1 MPRFASDIETD
12 GLLDTLT
19 RVHCIVNI
27 DIDSGEVFRY
37 APHGVTRT
45 HGLPLDGVKQLTTAD
60 EVAFHNGI
68 KFDCPA
74 IEKVFGIDLRENL
87 GARLRDTLV
96 EARLVY
102 SHIKELD
109 ARHRTK
115 WNLPGKLFG
124 SHSLKAWGFRLGVYK
139 DDFGE
144 STDWQNFTPEMLDYC
159 EQDVVVTRALVN
171 RLDKDKYSSKAL
183 ELEHRVA
190 WLLAQ
195 QERNG
200 FHFDEQ
206 KAVELYARIAAQRD
220 KVEQEVK
227 IRFGGWFALNKAGAT
242 DTLTSKTGTT
252 YKVKRPKRT
261 INPNPDSKVLPTVKD
276 APYTPIKWIDFNPT
290 SRAHIA
296 HVLKA
301 KGWEP
306 KEFTDGG
313 EPKVDEAVLSK
324 LPLSLFP
331 QGEAKALA
339 RLFMLQKR
347 IGQLAEGA
355 QAWLKHCK
363 KRPLGMFIHG
373 SVNPNGA
380 VTGRATHSYPNV
392 AQVPGGRAEFGRE
405 CRELFSVPPG
415 WVLLGSDASGLELR
429 CLGHFMA
436 RYDKGAYIKVI
447 LEGDIHSANQKAAGL
462 PTRDNAKTFIYAF
475 LYGAGDVKIGSIV
488 APNKPVSYQRK
499 IGKALKAK
507 FLRNTPALSKLR
519 EAVAEAAKRGYV
531 RGLDGRKVYVRS
543 AHAALNTLLQSAG
556 ALICKL
562 WIVYVEELALKAGL
576 CHGWNGDFAFCAWV
590 HDEIQVACRTKEIAE
605 QLGQISKQAMK
616 KTETFF
622 SFRCPLDAEFGIG
635 KSWADTH

>member
-1 MPRFASDIETD
+1 MARYASDIETD
-12 GLLDTLT
+12 GLLDELT
-19 RVHCIVNI
+19 RVHCLVNI
-27 DIDSGEVFRY
+27 DIDSGKVYRY
-37 APHGVTRT
+37 APHGVART
-45 HGLPLDGVKQLTTAD
+45 HGLPIDGVKQLIAAD

-68 KFDCPA
+68 KFDIPA
-74 IEKVFGIDLRENL
+74 IKKVYGIDLREHL
-87 GARLRDTLV
+87 GGRLRDTLV
-96 EARLVY
+96 EARLIHSNVKNQDSY
-102 SHIKELD
+102 NIKN
-109 ARHRTK
+109 R
-115 WNLPGKLFG
+115 NLPGKLFG
-124 SHSLKAWGFRLGVYK
+124 SQSLKAWGFRLGVFK
-139 DDFGE
+139 SDFGE
-144 STDWQNFTPEMLDYC
+144 STDWKVFSPEMLDYC
-159 EQDVVVTRALVN
+159 EQDVVVTGALVKH
-171 RLDKDKYSSKAL
+171 LDKDKYASTAL
-183 ELEHRVA
+183 ELEHRAA
-190 WLLAQ
+190 WLLAK

-200 FHFDEQ
+200 FFFDEQ
-206 KAVELYARIAAQRD
+206 KAVDLYARIAAQRD
-220 KVEQEVK
+220 KVEREIK
-227 IRFGGWFALNKAGAT
+227 TRFGGWYAINKASAT
-242 DTLTSKTGTT
+242 DTLKSKTGKV
-252 YKVKRPKRT
+252 YRVKRPKRT
-261 INPNPDSKVLPTVKD
+261 VNPKSGSKVLPTTKG
-276 APYTPIKWIDFNPT
+276 ALYTPIKWIEFNPT
-290 SRAHIA
+290 SRQHIA

-301 KGWEP
+301 KGWKP

-313 EPKVDEAVLSK
+313 EPKIDEAVLVK
-324 LPLSLFP
+324 LPYP
-331 QGEAKALA
+331 EAKTLA

-355 QAWLKHCK
+355 QAWLKQCK
-363 KRPLGMFIHG
+363 KRPLGVFIHG

-392 AQVPGGRAEFGRE
+392 AQVPGGRAEFGKE

-475 LYGAGDVKIGSIV
+475 LYGAGDTKIGSIV
-488 APNKPVSYQRK
+488 APNKSVGYQRK

-507 FLRNTPALSKLR
+507 FLRNTPALKQLR
-519 EAVAEAAKRGYV
+519 EAVAKAAKRGYV

-576 CHGWNGDFAFCAWV
+576 RHGWNGDFAFCAWV

-616 KTETFF
+616 KAEEFF
-622 SFRCPLDAEFGIG
+622 SFRCPLDAEFDIG
-635 KSWADTH
+635 QSWADTH